1 MTKQIKSLLGI
12 MMALVMILSA
22 GFGSSK
28 VLAAGGNG
36 EIKVT
41 GTTQGKSYSAY
52 KIFDLTQSGENV
64 SYTIAQEWEDF
75 FTNGAGKEYIAD
87 KNNEQGNLNPIVVS
101 GAVKYINITNENIA
115 DFAKAALGEL
125 YKEGIT
131 KTQTKIADSETLTF
145 SGLELGYYL
154 VHPEGATE
162 KAEDLVHLK
171 GAPEKAEDQN
181 SIVSLTST
189 TPKAEVKVKATYPT
203 VEKKVDKPTADIGQE
218 LTYTLTSKVP
228 DTTGYSKY
236 TFKMTDTLSKG
247 LTFISKPEE
256 VTVTIG
262 SDPIEEHVTKK
273 INGQELEVSFD
284 MLQLQDKVGQT
295 ITITYKAKLNKDAV
309 ITDKANPNEVTLQYS
324 NDPKDHESTDTTK
337 DNEKVFTA
345 KVIVNKVDGKDQK
358 ALEGAKFKLKN
369 DQDKYY
375 KVDESTKEVTWV
387 DKEEATEVE
396 TKIGTVE
403 KATATFDGLAEG
415 TYYLVETKAPEGYN
429 LLTEEKEVE
438 IIVTKEKETVT
449 AIIDG
454 QATVE
459 NNSGVELAGVGG
471 MGTTLF
477 TIIGGG
483 VILIALFSLAK
494 GKVKKERS

>member
-1 MTKQIKSLLGI
+1 MTKKIKSLLGI

-28 VLAAGGNG
+28 VLAAGANG

-115 DFAKAALGEL
+115 DFAKAAMGEL
-125 YKEGIT
+125 NKEGIKKT
-131 KTQTKIADSETLTF
+131 KTQKALGDSVTF
-145 SGLELGYYL
+145 SELELGYYL

-162 KAEDLVHLK
+162 KAED
-171 GAPEKAEDQN
+171 QN

-189 TPKAEVKVKATYPT
+189 TPSAEVKVKGTYPT

-228 DTTGYSKY
+228 DTTGYSEY
-236 TFKMTDTLSKG
+236 TFKMTDKLSKG
-247 LTFISKPEE
+247 LTFVSNPDE
-256 VTVTIG
+256 VIVTIG
-262 SDPIEEHVTKK
+262 GETITEYVTKNV
-273 INGQELEVSFD
+273 NGQELEVSFD

-309 ITDKANPNEVTLQYS
+309 ITDDANPNTVTLEYS
-324 NDPKDHESTDTTK
+324 NDPKDSKKTDTTE

-345 KVIVNKVDGKDQK
+345 KVIVKKVDGKDQK
-358 ALEGAKFKLKN
+358 ALEGAKFVLKN
-369 DQDKYY
+369 SEGNFY

-387 DKEEATEVE
+387 DKDEATEVE
-396 TKIGTVE
+396 TKIVDGN
-403 KATATFDGLAEG
+403 ATASFEGLAEG

-429 LLTEEKEVE
+429 LLTEEIKVE
-438 IIVTKEKETVT
+438 ITTEEDDGTVT

-454 QATVE
+454 QAIVE
-459 NNSGVELAGVGG
+459 NNSGVELPGTGG

-477 TIIGGG
+477 TILGGG

-494 GKVKKERS
+494 GKVKKERN

>member
-1 MTKQIKSLLGI
+1 MTKKIKSLLGI
-12 MMALVMILSA
+12 MMALAMILSA

-41 GTTQGKSYSAY
+41 GTTQGKSYSIY

-64 SYTIAQEWEDF
+64 SYTIAKEWEDF

-125 YKEGIT
+125 NKESIK
-131 KTQTKIADSETLTF
+131 KTQTKKALGDSVTF
-145 SGLELGYYL
+145 SGLKLGYYL
-154 VHPEGATE
+154 VHPEGATD
-162 KAEDLVHLK
+162 KAD
-171 GAPEKAEDQN
+171 GQN

-273 INGQELEVSFD
+273 INGQVLEVSFD

-309 ITDKANPNEVTLQYS
+309 ITDKGNPNEVTLEYS

-369 DQDKYY
+369 DQGKYY

-396 TKIGTVE
+396 TKIGTDG
-403 KATATFDGLAEG
+403 KATASFEGLAAG

-429 LLTEEKEVE
+429 LLTEEKVVE
-438 IIVTKEKETVT
+438 IKVTKENETVT

-459 NNSGVELAGVGG
+459 NNSGVELPGVGG

-477 TIIGGG
+477 TILGGG

>member
-1 MTKQIKSLLGI
+1 MALKIKRILGV
-12 MMALVMILSA
+12 MMALVLILST
-22 GFGSSK
+22 GLSSSK
-28 VLAAGGNG
+28 ALAASSNKGTITVN
-36 EIKVT
+36 
-41 GTTQGKSYSAY
+41 GTTTGKNYSAY

-64 SYTIAQEWEDF
+64 SYTIAKEWKDF
-75 FTNGAGKEYIAD
+75 FTDGAGTEYIVKD
-87 KNNEQGNLNPIVVS
+87 NSGKLNPIVV
-101 GAVKYINITNENIA
+101 GGEIKYINITESNISE
-115 DFAKAALGEL
+115 FAKAALGEL
-125 YKEGIT
+125 NKEGIK
-131 KTQTKIADSETLTF
+131 KTQTKKADSETLTF

-162 KAEDLVHLK
+162 KV
-171 GAPEKAEDQN
+171 EDQN

-189 TPKAEVKVKATYPT
+189 TPEAEVKVKATYPT

-273 INGQELEVSFD
+273 INEQDLEVSFD

-309 ITDKANPNEVTLQYS
+309 ITDGSNPNNVTLEYS
-324 NDPKDHESTDTTK
+324 NDPKDNEKTDTTK
-337 DNEKVFTA
+337 DEEKVFTA
-345 KVIVNKVDGKDQK
+345 KVIVNKVDGKDK
-358 ALEGAKFKLKN
+358 TTPLAGAKFKLKN

-375 KVDESTKEVTWV
+375 KVDPSTKEVTWV

-396 TKIGTVE
+396 TIIVDE
-403 KATATFDGLAEG
+403 NATASFEGLAAGKYKLE
-415 TYYLVETKAPEGYN
+415 ETKAPDGYN
-429 LLTEEKEVE
+429 LLTKDIEVE
-438 IIVTKEKETVT
+438 IKATKEDDGAVT
-449 AIIDG
+449 AIVDG
-454 QATVE
+454 EAIVE
-459 NNSGVELAGVGG
+459 NNSGVELPGTGG
-471 MGTTLF
+471 IGTTLF
-477 TIIGGG
+477 AVSGSGI
-483 VILIALFSLAK
+483 ILIALYSLAK
-494 GKVKKERS
+494 EKLKKKGIR

>member
-1 MTKQIKSLLGI
+1 MTKKIKSLLGI

-64 SYTIAQEWEDF
+64 SYTIAKEWEDF
-75 FTNGAGKEYIAD
+75 FTTGAGTKYIVKD
-87 KNNEQGNLNPIVVS
+87 NSGKLNPIVV
-101 GAVKYINITNENIA
+101 GGEIKYINITESNIEE
-115 DFAKAALGEL
+115 FAKAALGEL
-125 YKEGIT
+125 NKESIK
-131 KTQTKIADSETLTF
+131 KTQTKKAVGETLTF
-145 SGLELGYYL
+145 SELELGYYL
-154 VHPEGATE
+154 VHPEGATD
-162 KAEDLVHLK
+162 KAD
-171 GAPEKAEDQN
+171 GQN

-189 TPKAEVKVKATYPT
+189 TPSAEVKVKATYPT

-228 DTTGYSKY
+228 DTTGYSEY
-236 TFKMTDTLSKG
+236 IYKMTDKLSKG
-247 LTFISKPEE
+247 LTFVSNPDE

-262 SDPIEEHVTKK
+262 GAPVQEHVTKN
-273 INGQELEVSFD
+273 INGQDLEVSFD
-284 MLQLQDKVGQT
+284 MLKLQDKVGQT

-309 ITDKANPNEVTLQYS
+309 ITDKANPNEVTLEYS
-324 NDPKDHESTDTTK
+324 NDPKDNNKTDTTK

-396 TKIGTVE
+396 TKIGTDG
-403 KATATFDGLAEG
+403 KATASFEGLAAG

-429 LLTEEKEVE
+429 LLTEEKVVE
-438 IIVTKEKETVT
+438 IKVTKENETVT

-459 NNSGVELAGVGG
+459 NNSGVELPGVGG

-477 TIIGGG
+477 TILGGG

-494 GKVKKERS
+494 GKLKKERN

>member
-1 MTKQIKSLLGI
+1 MTKKIKSLLGI
-12 MMALVMILSA
+12 MMALAMILSA

-36 EIKVT
+36 EIEVT
-41 GTTQGKSYSAY
+41 GTTQGKSYSIY

-64 SYTIAQEWEDF
+64 SYTIAKEWEDF

-125 YKEGIT
+125 NKESIK
-131 KTQTKIADSETLTF
+131 KTQTKKALGDSVTF

-154 VHPEGATE
+154 VHPEGATD
-162 KAEDLVHLK
+162 KAD
-171 GAPEKAEDQN
+171 GQN

-236 TFKMTDTLSKG
+236 TFKMKDTLSKG

-273 INGQELEVSFD
+273 INGQVLEVSFD

-309 ITDKANPNEVTLQYS
+309 ITDKANPNEVTLEYS
-324 NDPKDHESTDTTK
+324 NDPKDPESTDTTK

-369 DQDKYY
+369 DQGKYY

-396 TKIGTVE
+396 TKIGTDG
-403 KATATFDGLAEG
+403 KATASFEGLAAG

-429 LLTEEKEVE
+429 LLTEEKVVE
-438 IIVTKEKETVT
+438 IKVTKENETVT

-459 NNSGVELAGVGG
+459 NNSGVELPEVGG

-477 TIIGGG
+477 TILGGG
-483 VILIALFSLAK
+483 VILIALFGLAK
-494 GKVKKERS
+494 GKVKKGKELKI

>member
-1 MTKQIKSLLGI
+1 MTKKIKSLLGI

-28 VLAAGGNG
+28 VFAAGDNG

-52 KIFDLTQSGENV
+52 KIFDLTQSEENV

-101 GAVKYINITNENIA
+101 GEIKYINITESNIA
-115 DFAKAALGEL
+115 EFAKAAMGEL
-125 YKEGIT
+125 NKEGIN
-131 KTQTKIADSETLTF
+131 KTQTKEAVGETLTF

-162 KAEDLVHLK
+162 KAE
-171 GAPEKAEDQN
+171 GQN

-189 TPKAEVKVKATYPT
+189 TPSAEVKVKGTYPT

-228 DTTGYSKY
+228 DTTGYSEY
-236 TFKMTDTLSKG
+236 TFKMTDKLSKG
-247 LTFISKPEE
+247 LTFVSNSDE
-256 VTVTIG
+256 VIVTIG
-262 SDPIEEHVTKK
+262 GETITKYVTKNV
-273 INGQELEVSFD
+273 NGQELEVSFD

-295 ITITYKAKLNKDAV
+295 ITITYKAKLNKEAV
-309 ITDKANPNEVTLQYS
+309 ITDKANPNEVTLEYS
-324 NDPKDHESTDTTK
+324 NDPKDNEKTDTIK
-337 DNEKVFTA
+337 DEEKVFTA
-345 KVIVNKVDGKDQK
+345 KVIINKVDGKDQK

-387 DKEEATEVE
+387 DKDEATEVE
-396 TKIGTVE
+396 TKIVDGN
-403 KATATFDGLAEG
+403 ATASFEGLAAGKYKLE
-415 TYYLVETKAPEGYN
+415 ETKAPDGYN

-438 IIVTKEKETVT
+438 IKVTKEKETVT

-459 NNSGVELAGVGG
+459 NNSGVELPGTGG
-471 MGTTLF
+471 IGTTLF
-477 TIIGGG
+477 TILGGG

-494 GKVKKERS
+494 GKVKKERN

>member
-1 MTKQIKSLLGI
+1 MTKKIKSLLGI

-52 KIFDLTQSGENV
+52 KIFDLTQSGKNV
-64 SYTIAQEWEDF
+64 SYTIAKKWEGF
-75 FTNGAGKEYIAD
+75 FTTGAGTKYIVKD
-87 KNNEQGNLNPIVVS
+87 NSGKLNPIVV
-101 GAVKYINITNENIA
+101 GGEIKYINITGSNIEE
-115 DFAKAALGEL
+115 FAKAALGEL
-125 YKEGIT
+125 NKEGIKKT
-131 KTQTKIADSETLTF
+131 KTEKASGNSVTF
-145 SGLELGYYL
+145 SELELGYYL
-154 VHPEGATE
+154 VHPEGATD
-162 KAEDLVHLK
+162 KAD
-171 GAPEKAEDQN
+171 GQN

-189 TPKAEVKVKATYPT
+189 TPKAEVKVKGTYPT

-247 LTFISKPEE
+247 LTFVSKSDE
-256 VTVTIG
+256 VIVTIG
-262 SDPIEEHVTKK
+262 SDPIQEHVTKK
-273 INGQELEVSFD
+273 INGQDLEVSFD
-284 MLQLQDKVGQT
+284 MLQLQNKVGQE
-295 ITITYKAKLNKDAV
+295 IKITYKAKLNKDAV
-309 ITDKANPNEVTLQYS
+309 ITDGSNPNNVILEYS
-324 NDPKDHESTDTTK
+324 NDPKDNQKTDTTK
-337 DNEKVFTA
+337 DEEKVFTA
-345 KVIVNKVDGKDQK
+345 KVIVKKVDGKDK
-358 ALEGAKFKLKN
+358 NIPLAGAKFKLKN
-369 DQDKYY
+369 DQNKYY
-375 KVDESTKEVTWV
+375 KVDPSTKEVTWV
-387 DKEEATEVE
+387 DKDKATEVE
-396 TKIGTVE
+396 TKIVDGN
-403 KATATFDGLAEG
+403 ATASFEGLAAGKYKLE
-415 TYYLVETKAPEGYN
+415 ETKAPDGYN

-438 IIVTKEKETVT
+438 IKVTKEKETVT

-459 NNSGVELAGVGG
+459 NNSGVELPGTGG

-477 TIIGGG
+477 TILGGG

-494 GKVKKERS
+494 GKVKKERN

>member
-1 MTKQIKSLLGI
+1 MTKKIKSLLGI
-12 MMALVMILSA
+12 MMALAIILSA

-64 SYTIAQEWEDF
+64 SYTIAEEWEGF
-75 FTNGAGKEYIAD
+75 FTAGAGTKYIVKD
-87 KNNEQGNLNPIVVS
+87 NSGKLNPIVV
-101 GAVKYINITNENIA
+101 GGEIKYINITESNIA
-115 DFAKAALGEL
+115 EFAKAALGEL
-125 YKEGIT
+125 NKEGIK
-131 KTQTKIADSETLTF
+131 KTQTKKADSETLTF

-154 VHPEGATE
+154 VHPEGATD
-162 KAEDLVHLK
+162 KAD
-171 GAPEKAEDQN
+171 GQN

-189 TPKAEVKVKATYPT
+189 TPSAEVKVKGTYPT

-247 LTFISKPEE
+247 LTFVSNPDE

-262 SDPIEEHVTKK
+262 SDPIQEHVTKK
-273 INGQELEVSFD
+273 INGQDLEVSFD
-284 MLQLQDKVGQT
+284 MLQLQDKVGQK

-309 ITDKANPNEVTLQYS
+309 ITDKDNPNEVTLEYS
-324 NDPKDHESTDTTK
+324 NDPKDNEKTDTTK

-369 DQDKYY
+369 AQDKYY
-375 KVDESTKEVTWV
+375 KVDPSTKEVTWV

-396 TKIGTVE
+396 TKVVDG
-403 KATATFDGLAEG
+403 KAIASFKGLAAG
-415 TYYLVETKAPEGYN
+415 KYKLVETKAPEGYN

-438 IIVTKEKETVT
+438 IKVTKEKETVT

-459 NNSGVELAGVGG
+459 NNSGVELPGVGG

-477 TIIGGG
+477 TILGGG

-494 GKVKKERS
+494 GKVKKERN

>member
-125 YKEGIT
+125 NKEGIN
-131 KTQTKIADSETLTF
+131 KTQTKKALEDSVTF

-162 KAEDLVHLK
+162 KS
-171 GAPEKAEDQN
+171 EDQN

-189 TPKAEVKVKATYPT
+189 TPSAEVKVKGTYPT

-228 DTTGYSKY
+228 DTTGYSEY
-236 TFKMTDTLSKG
+236 TFKMTDKLSKG

-309 ITDKANPNEVTLQYS
+309 ITDKANPNEVILEYS

-375 KVDESTKEVTWV
+375 KVDPSTKEVTWV
-387 DKEEATEVE
+387 DKDEATEVE
-396 TKIGTVE
+396 TKVVDG
-403 KATATFDGLAEG
+403 KAIASFEGLAAGKYKLE
-415 TYYLVETKAPEGYN
+415 ETKAPDGYN
-429 LLTEEKEVE
+429 LLTKDIEVE
-438 IIVTKEKETVT
+438 IKATKEDDGVVT
-449 AIIDG
+449 AIVDG
-454 QATVE
+454 EATVE
-459 NNSGVELAGVGG
+459 NNSGVELPGVGG

-477 TIIGGG
+477 TILGGG

-494 GKVKKERS
+494 GKVKKERN

>member
-1 MTKQIKSLLGI
+1 MTKKIKSLLGI

-64 SYTIAQEWEDF
+64 SYTIAKEWEDF
-75 FTNGAGKEYIAD
+75 FTTGAGTKYIVKD
-87 KNNEQGNLNPIVVS
+87 NSGKLNPIVV
-101 GAVKYINITNENIA
+101 GGEIKYINITESNIEE
-115 DFAKAALGEL
+115 FAKAALGEL
-125 YKEGIT
+125 NKESIK
-131 KTQTKIADSETLTF
+131 KTQTKKAVGETLTF
-145 SGLELGYYL
+145 SELELGYYL
-154 VHPEGATE
+154 VHPEGATD
-162 KAEDLVHLK
+162 KAD
-171 GAPEKAEDQN
+171 GQN

-228 DTTGYSKY
+228 DTTGYSEY
-236 TFKMTDTLSKG
+236 IYKMTDKLSKG
-247 LTFISKPEE
+247 LTFVSNPDE

-262 SDPIEEHVTKK
+262 GAPVQEHVTKN
-273 INGQELEVSFD
+273 INGQDLEVSFD
-284 MLQLQDKVGQT
+284 MLKLQDKVGQT
-295 ITITYKAKLNKDAV
+295 ITITYKAKLNKEAV
-309 ITDKANPNEVTLQYS
+309 ITVGSNPNEVTLEYS
-324 NDPKDHESTDTTK
+324 NDPKDNNKTDTTK
-337 DNEKVFTA
+337 DEEKVFTA
-345 KVIVNKVDGKDQK
+345 KVIINKVDGKDQK
-358 ALEGAKFKLKN
+358 ALEGAKFVLKN
-369 DQDKYY
+369 SEGKFY
-375 KVDESTKEVTWV
+375 KVDENTKEVTWV
-387 DKEEATEVE
+387 DKQDEATEV
-396 TKIGTVE
+396 TTDNQGAASFV
-403 KATATFDGLAEG
+403 GLAEG
-415 TYYLVETKAPEGYN
+415 TYKLVETKAPEGYN

-438 IIVTKEKETVT
+438 IKVTKDKETVT

-454 QATVE
+454 KATVE
-459 NNSGVELAGVGG
+459 NNSGVELPGVGG

-477 TIIGGG
+477 TILGGG

-494 GKVKKERS
+494 GKLKKERN

>member
-1 MTKQIKSLLGI
+1 MTKKIKSLLGI

-28 VLAAGGNG
+28 VLAAGANG

-125 YKEGIT
+125 NKESIK
-131 KTQTKIADSETLTF
+131 KTQTKKAVGETLTF

-154 VHPEGATE
+154 VHPEGATD
-162 KAEDLVHLK
+162 KAD
-171 GAPEKAEDQN
+171 DQN

-189 TPKAEVKVKATYPT
+189 TPSAEVKVKGIYPT

-218 LTYTLTSKVP
+218 LTYTLTSKVL

-247 LTFISKPEE
+247 LTFVSNSDE
-256 VTVTIG
+256 VVVTIG
-262 SDPIEEHVTKK
+262 GETITKYVTKK
-273 INGQELEVSFD
+273 IIGQKLEVSFD
-284 MLQLQDKVGQT
+284 MLQLQDKVGQE
-295 ITITYKAKLNKDAV
+295 IKITYKAKLNKDAV
-309 ITDKANPNEVTLQYS
+309 ITDGSNPNNVILQYS
-324 NDPKDHESTDTTK
+324 NDPKNNDSTDTTK
-337 DNEKVFTA
+337 DEEKVFTA
-345 KVIVNKVDGKDQK
+345 KVIVNKVDGKDK
-358 ALEGAKFKLKN
+358 TTPLAGAKFKLKN
-369 DQDKYY
+369 DQNKYY

-387 DKEEATEVE
+387 GKDEATEVE
-396 TKIGTVE
+396 TKIGTDG
-403 KATATFDGLAEG
+403 KATATFDGLAAGKYKLE
-415 TYYLVETKAPEGYN
+415 ETKAPEGYN

-438 IIVTKEKETVT
+438 IKATKEDDGGAVT
-449 AIIDG
+449 AIVDG

-459 NNSGVELAGVGG
+459 NNSGVELPGTGG

-477 TIIGGG
+477 TILGGG

-494 GKVKKERS
+494 GKLKKERN

>member
-1 MTKQIKSLLGI
+1 MTKKIKRILGI

-28 VLAAGGNG
+28 VLAAGADG
-36 EIKVT
+36 EITVT

-64 SYTIAQEWEDF
+64 SYTIAQEWEYF

-87 KNNEQGNLNPIVVS
+87 KNNKQGNLNPIVVS

-115 DFAKAALGEL
+115 DFAKAAMGEL
-125 YKEGIT
+125 NKESIK
-131 KTQTKIADSETLTF
+131 KTQTKEAVDETLTF
-145 SGLELGYYL
+145 SGLDLGYYL
-154 VHPEGATE
+154 VHPEGATD
-162 KAEDLVHLK
+162 KADV
-171 GAPEKAEDQN
+171 QN

-189 TPKAEVKVKATYPT
+189 TPKAEVIVKATYPT

-228 DTTGYSKY
+228 DTTGYSEY
-236 TFKMTDTLSKG
+236 TFKMTDILSEG
-247 LTFISKPEE
+247 LTFVSNSDE
-256 VTVTIG
+256 VVVTIG
-262 SDPIEEHVTKK
+262 GETITETEYVTKNVK
-273 INGQELEVSFD
+273 GQELEVSFN
-284 MLQLQDKVGQT
+284 MLNLQNKVGRE
-295 ITITYKAKLNKDAV
+295 ITVTYKAKLNEAAV
-309 ITDKANPNEVTLQYS
+309 ITDDANQNTVTLEYS
-324 NDPKDHESTDTTK
+324 NDPKDSTKKDTTK

-358 ALEGAKFKLKN
+358 ALEGAKFVLKN
-369 DQDKYY
+369 SEGNFY
-375 KVDESTKEVTWV
+375 KVDPSTKEVTWV
-387 DKEEATEVE
+387 AKEEATEVE
-396 TKIGTVE
+396 TKIGTDG
-403 KATATFDGLAEG
+403 KATASFEGLAAG
-415 TYYLVETKAPEGYN
+415 TYYLVETEAPAGYN
-429 LLTEEKEVE
+429 LLTEEIKVE
-438 IIVTKEKETVT
+438 ITTEEDDGTVT

-454 QATVE
+454 EAKVE
-459 NNSGVELAGVGG
+459 NNAGVELPGVGG

-494 GKVKKERS
+494 GKVKKKRN

>member
-1 MTKQIKSLLGI
+1 MALKIKRILGV
-12 MMALVMILSA
+12 MMALVLILST
-22 GFGSSK
+22 GLSSSK
-28 VLAAGGNG
+28 ALAASPNKGTITVN
-36 EIKVT
+36 
-41 GTTQGKSYSAY
+41 GTTTGKNYSAY

-115 DFAKAALGEL
+115 DFAKAAMGEL
-125 YKEGIT
+125 NKEGIK
-131 KTQTKIADSETLTF
+131 KTETQEALGDSVTF

-162 KAEDLVHLK
+162 KS
-171 GAPEKAEDQN
+171 EDQN

-189 TPKAEVKVKATYPT
+189 TPSAEVKVKGTYPT

-228 DTTGYSKY
+228 DTTGYSEY
-236 TFKMTDTLSKG
+236 TFKMTDKISKG
-247 LTFISKPEE
+247 LTFVSNSDE
-256 VTVTIG
+256 VIVTIG
-262 SDPIEEHVTKK
+262 GETITEYVTKNV
-273 INGQELEVSFD
+273 NGQELEVSFD

-309 ITDKANPNEVTLQYS
+309 ITDKANPNEVTLEYS

-396 TKIGTVE
+396 TKIGTDG
-403 KATATFDGLAEG
+403 KATATFDGLAEE

-438 IIVTKEKETVT
+438 IKVTKEKETVT
-449 AIIDG
+449 AIIAG

-459 NNSGVELAGVGG
+459 NNSGVELPGTGG
-471 MGTTLF
+471 IGTTLF
-477 TIIGGG
+477 TILGGG

-494 GKVKKERS
+494 GKVKKERN

>member
-1 MTKQIKSLLGI
+1 MVLKIKRILGV
-12 MMALVMILSA
+12 MMALVLILST
-22 GFGSSK
+22 GLSSSK

-36 EIKVT
+36 EIIVT

-64 SYTIAQEWEDF
+64 SYTIAEEWKDF

-87 KNNEQGNLNPIVVS
+87 KNDEQGNLNPIVVS

-115 DFAKAALGEL
+115 DFAKAAMGEL
-125 YKEGIT
+125 NKEGIKKT
-131 KTQTKIADSETLTF
+131 KTEKALGNSVTF

-162 KAEDLVHLK
+162 KAE
-171 GAPEKAEDQN
+171 GQN

-189 TPKAEVKVKATYPT
+189 TPSAEVKVKGTYPT

-236 TFKMTDTLSKG
+236 TFKMTDKLSNG
-247 LTFISKPEE
+247 LTFVSDSDE
-256 VTVTIG
+256 VIVTIG
-262 SDPIEEHVTKK
+262 GETITEYVTKNVK
-273 INGQELEVSFD
+273 GQELEVSFE
-284 MLQLQDKVGQT
+284 MLNLQKKVGQE
-295 ITITYKAKLNKDAV
+295 ITVTYKAKLNKDAV
-309 ITDKANPNEVTLQYS
+309 ITDGSNPNEVTLEYS
-324 NDPKDHESTDTTK
+324 NDPKNNESTDTTK
-337 DNEKVFTA
+337 DEEKVFTA
-345 KVIVNKVDGKDQK
+345 KVIVNKVDGEDQK

-369 DQDKYY
+369 DQNKYY
-375 KVDESTKEVTWV
+375 KVNESTKEVTWV

-396 TKIGTVE
+396 TKIGTDG
-403 KATATFDGLAEG
+403 KATASFEGLAAGKYKLE
-415 TYYLVETKAPEGYN
+415 ETKAPDGYN
-429 LLTEEKEVE
+429 LLTKDIEVE
-438 IIVTKEKETVT
+438 IKATKEVDGAVT
-449 AIIDG
+449 AIVDG
-454 QATVE
+454 EAIVE
-459 NNSGVELAGVGG
+459 NNSGVELPGTGG

-477 TIIGGG
+477 TILGGG

-494 GKVKKERS
+494 GKLKKERN

>member
-1 MTKQIKSLLGI
+1 MTKKIKSLLGI
-12 MMALVMILSA
+12 MMALAMILSA

-41 GTTQGKSYSAY
+41 GTTQGKSYSIY
-52 KIFDLTQSGENV
+52 KIFDLTQSGKNV
-64 SYTIAQEWEDF
+64 SYTIAKEWEDF

-101 GAVKYINITNENIA
+101 GAVKYINITDENIA

-125 YKEGIT
+125 NKESI
-131 KTQTKIADSETLTF
+131 KKAQTKKALGDSVTF

-154 VHPEGATE
+154 VHPEGATD
-162 KAEDLVHLK
+162 KAD
-171 GAPEKAEDQN
+171 GQN

-256 VTVTIG
+256 VKVTIG

-273 INGQELEVSFD
+273 INGQVLEVSFD

-309 ITDKANPNEVTLQYS
+309 ITDKGNPNEVTLEYS

-345 KVIVNKVDGKDQK
+345 KVIVNNVDGKDQK

-369 DQDKYY
+369 DQGKYY

-396 TKIGTVE
+396 TKIGTDG
-403 KATATFDGLAEG
+403 KATASFEGLAAG

-429 LLTEEKEVE
+429 LLTEEKVVE
-438 IIVTKEKETVT
+438 IKVTKENETVT

-459 NNSGVELAGVGG
+459 NNSGVELPGVGG

-477 TIIGGG
+477 TILGGG

>member
-1 MTKQIKSLLGI
+1 MTKKFKSLLGI

-28 VLAAGGNG
+28 VLAAGDNG

-64 SYTIAQEWEDF
+64 SYTIAKEWEDF
-75 FTNGAGKEYIAD
+75 FTIGEGTEYIVKD
-87 KNNEQGNLNPIVVS
+87 NSGKLNPIVV
-101 GAVKYINITNENIA
+101 GGEIKYINITESNIEE
-115 DFAKAALGEL
+115 FAKAALGEL
-125 YKEGIT
+125 NKESIK
-131 KTQTKIADSETLTF
+131 KTQTKKAVGETLTF

-154 VHPEGATE
+154 VHPEGATD
-162 KAEDLVHLK
+162 KAD
-171 GAPEKAEDQN
+171 GQN

-228 DTTGYSKY
+228 DTTGYSEY

-273 INGQELEVSFD
+273 INGQDLEVSFD

-309 ITDKANPNEVTLQYS
+309 ITDKANPNEVILEYS

-375 KVDESTKEVTWV
+375 KVDPSTKEVTWV
-387 DKEEATEVE
+387 DKDEATEVE
-396 TKIGTVE
+396 TKVVDG
-403 KATATFDGLAEG
+403 KAIASFEGLAAGKYKLE
-415 TYYLVETKAPEGYN
+415 ETKAPDGYN
-429 LLTEEKEVE
+429 LLTKDIEVE
-438 IIVTKEKETVT
+438 IKATKEDDGVVT
-449 AIIDG
+449 AIVDG
-454 QATVE
+454 EATVE
-459 NNSGVELAGVGG
+459 NNSGVELPGVGG

-477 TIIGGG
+477 TILGGG

-494 GKVKKERS
+494 GKVKKERN

>member
-1 MTKQIKSLLGI
+1 MTKKIKSLLGI

-64 SYTIAQEWEDF
+64 SYTIAKEWEDF
-75 FTNGAGKEYIAD
+75 FTTGAGTKYIVKD
-87 KNNEQGNLNPIVVS
+87 NSGKLNPIVV
-101 GAVKYINITNENIA
+101 GGEIKYINITESNIEE
-115 DFAKAALGEL
+115 FAKAALGEL
-125 YKEGIT
+125 NKESIKKT
-131 KTQTKIADSETLTF
+131 QTNIKKTQTKKAVGETLTF
-145 SGLELGYYL
+145 SELELGYYL
-154 VHPEGATE
+154 VHPEGATD
-162 KAEDLVHLK
+162 KAD
-171 GAPEKAEDQN
+171 GQN

-228 DTTGYSKY
+228 DTTGYSEY
-236 TFKMTDTLSKG
+236 IYKMTDKLSKG
-247 LTFISKPEE
+247 LTFVSNPDE

-262 SDPIEEHVTKK
+262 GAPVQEHVTKN
-273 INGQELEVSFD
+273 INGQDLEVSFD
-284 MLQLQDKVGQT
+284 MLKLQDKVGQT
-295 ITITYKAKLNKDAV
+295 ITITYKAKLNKEAV
-309 ITDKANPNEVTLQYS
+309 ITVESNPNEVTLEYS
-324 NDPKDHESTDTTK
+324 NDPKDNNKTDTTK
-337 DNEKVFTA
+337 DEEKVFTA
-345 KVIVNKVDGKDQK
+345 KVIINKVDGKDQK
-358 ALEGAKFKLKN
+358 ALEGAKFVLKN
-369 DQDKYY
+369 SEGKFY
-375 KVDESTKEVTWV
+375 KVDENTKEVTWV
-387 DKEEATEVE
+387 DKQDEATEV
-396 TKIGTVE
+396 TTDNQGAASFV
-403 KATATFDGLAEG
+403 GLAEG
-415 TYYLVETKAPEGYN
+415 TYKLLETKAPEGYN

-438 IIVTKEKETVT
+438 IKVTKDKETVT

-454 QATVE
+454 KATVE
-459 NNSGVELAGVGG
+459 NNSGVELPGVGG

-477 TIIGGG
+477 TILGGG

-494 GKVKKERS
+494 GKLKKERN

>member
-1 MTKQIKSLLGI
+1 MTKKIKSLLGI

-28 VLAAGGNG
+28 VLAAGDNG

-52 KIFDLTQSGENV
+52 KIFNLTQSGENV
-64 SYTIAQEWEDF
+64 SYTIAHEWEDF

-87 KNNEQGNLNPIVVS
+87 KNDEQGNLNPIVVN
-101 GAVKYINITNENIA
+101 GTVKYINITNENIA
-115 DFAKAALGEL
+115 AFAKAALDEL
-125 YKEGIT
+125 NKEGIKKT
-131 KTQTKIADSETLTF
+131 KTETALGDSVTF

-162 KAEDLVHLK
+162 KAE
-171 GAPEKAEDQN
+171 GQN

-228 DTTGYSKY
+228 DITGYSKY

-403 KATATFDGLAEG
+403 KATASFEGLAAG

-429 LLTEEKEVE
+429 LLTEEKVVE
-438 IIVTKEKETVT
+438 IKVTKENETVT

-459 NNSGVELAGVGG
+459 NNSGVELPGVGG

-477 TIIGGG
+477 TILGGG

-494 GKVKKERS
+494 GKVKKERN

>member
-1 MTKQIKSLLGI
+1 MTKKIKSLLGI

-28 VLAAGGNG
+28 VLAAGDNG

-64 SYTIAQEWEDF
+64 SYTIAKEWEDF
-75 FTNGAGKEYIAD
+75 FTTGSGTKYIVKDNSGK
-87 KNNEQGNLNPIVVS
+87 LNPIVV
-101 GAVKYINITNENIA
+101 GGEIKYINITESTIEE
-115 DFAKAALGEL
+115 FAKAALGEL
-125 YKEGIT
+125 NKEGIK
-131 KTQTKIADSETLTF
+131 KTQTKKALGDSVTF

-154 VHPEGATE
+154 VHPEGATD
-162 KAEDLVHLK
+162 KAD
-171 GAPEKAEDQN
+171 GQN

-247 LTFISKPEE
+247 LTFVSNPDE

-262 SDPIEEHVTKK
+262 SDPIQEHVTKK
-273 INGQELEVSFD
+273 INGQDLEVSFD
-284 MLQLQDKVGQT
+284 MLQLQDKVGQK

-309 ITDKANPNEVTLQYS
+309 ITDKDNPNEVTLEYS
-324 NDPKDHESTDTTK
+324 NDPKDNEKTDTTK

-375 KVDESTKEVTWV
+375 KVDPSTKEVTWV
-387 DKEEATEVE
+387 DKDEATEVE
-396 TKIGTVE
+396 TKVVDG
-403 KATATFDGLAEG
+403 KAIASFEGLAAGKYKLE
-415 TYYLVETKAPEGYN
+415 ETKAPDGYN
-429 LLTEEKEVE
+429 LLTKDIEVE
-438 IIVTKEKETVT
+438 IKATKEDDGVVT
-449 AIIDG
+449 AIVDG
-454 QATVE
+454 EATVE
-459 NNSGVELAGVGG
+459 NNSGVELPGVGG

-477 TIIGGG
+477 TILGGG

-494 GKVKKERS
+494 GKVKKERN

>member
-1 MTKQIKSLLGI
+1 MTKKIKSLLGI

-28 VLAAGGNG
+28 VFAAGDNG

-125 YKEGIT
+125 NKEGIK
-131 KTQTKIADSETLTF
+131 KTQTKKAESETLTF

-154 VHPEGATE
+154 VHPEGAT
-162 KAEDLVHLK
+162 D
-171 GAPEKAEDQN
+171 KAEDQN

-189 TPKAEVKVKATYPT
+189 TPSAEVKVKGTYPT

-228 DTTGYSKY
+228 DTTGYSEY
-236 TFKMTDTLSKG
+236 TFKMTDKLSKG

-273 INGQELEVSFD
+273 INGQDLEVSFD
-284 MLQLQDKVGQT
+284 MLQLQDKVGQE
-295 ITITYKAKLNKDAV
+295 ITVTYKAKLNKDAV
-309 ITDKANPNEVTLQYS
+309 ITDESNPNEVTLEYS

-345 KVIVNKVDGKDQK
+345 KVIVNKVDGKDK
-358 ALEGAKFKLKN
+358 TIPLAGAKFKLKN

-396 TKIGTVE
+396 TKIGTDG

-438 IIVTKEKETVT
+438 IKVTKEKETVT

-459 NNSGVELAGVGG
+459 NNSGVELPGVGG

-494 GKVKKERS
+494 GKVKKERN

>member
-1 MTKQIKSLLGI
+1 MDLKIKRILGV
-12 MMALVMILSA
+12 MMALVLILSA
-22 GFGSSK
+22 GLSSSK
-28 VLAAGGNG
+28 ALAASPNKGT
-36 EIKVT
+36 ITVT

-64 SYTIAQEWEDF
+64 SYTIAEEWKDF
-75 FTNGAGKEYIAD
+75 FTTGAGTKYIVKD
-87 KNNEQGNLNPIVVS
+87 NSGKLNPIVVS
-101 GAVKYINITNENIA
+101 GAVKYINITDKNIA
-115 DFAKAALGEL
+115 DFAKAAMGEL
-125 YKEGIT
+125 NKEGIK
-131 KTQTKIADSETLTF
+131 KTQTKKADSETLTF

-154 VHPEGATE
+154 VHPEGATD
-162 KAEDLVHLK
+162 KAD
-171 GAPEKAEDQN
+171 GQN

-189 TPKAEVKVKATYPT
+189 TPSAEVKVKGTYPT

-236 TFKMTDTLSKG
+236 TFKMTDKLSTG
-247 LTFISKPEE
+247 LTFVSNSDK

-262 SDPIEEHVTKK
+262 GAPVQEHVTKN
-273 INGQELEVSFD
+273 INGQDLEVSFD

-309 ITDKANPNEVTLQYS
+309 ITDGSNPNEVTLVYS
-324 NDPKDHESTDTTK
+324 NDPKNHGSTDTTK

-345 KVIVNKVDGKDQK
+345 KVIVNKVDGKDK
-358 ALEGAKFKLKN
+358 TTPLAGAKFKLKN
-369 DQDKYY
+369 DQGKYY
-375 KVDESTKEVTWV
+375 KVDPSTKEVTWV
-387 DKEEATEVE
+387 HKDEATEVE
-396 TKIGTVE
+396 TKIVDRN
-403 KATATFDGLAEG
+403 ATASFEGLAAG
-415 TYYLVETKAPEGYN
+415 KYKLVETKAPEGYN

-438 IIVTKEKETVT
+438 IKVTKENETVT

-459 NNSGVELAGVGG
+459 NNSGVELPGTGG

-477 TIIGGG
+477 TILGGG

-494 GKVKKERS
+494 GKLKKERN

>member
-1 MTKQIKSLLGI
+1 MTKKFKSLLGI

-28 VLAAGGNG
+28 VLAAGDNG

-52 KIFDLTQSGENV
+52 KIFDLTQSGKNV

-125 YKEGIT
+125 NKEGIT

-145 SGLELGYYL
+145 SELELGYYL

-162 KAEDLVHLK
+162 KAED
-171 GAPEKAEDQN
+171 QN

-189 TPKAEVKVKATYPT
+189 TPSAEVKVKGTYPT

-228 DTTGYSKY
+228 DTTGYSEY

-247 LTFISKPEE
+247 LTFVSNPDE

-262 SDPIEEHVTKK
+262 SDPIQEHVTKK
-273 INGQELEVSFD
+273 INGQDLEVSFD

-309 ITDKANPNEVTLQYS
+309 ITDDANPNTVTLEYS
-324 NDPKDHESTDTTK
+324 NDPKDSKKTDTTE

-345 KVIVNKVDGKDQK
+345 KVIVKKVDGKDQK
-358 ALEGAKFKLKN
+358 ALEGAKFVLKN
-369 DQDKYY
+369 SEGNFY

-387 DKEEATEVE
+387 DKDEATEVE
-396 TKIGTVE
+396 TKIVDGN
-403 KATATFDGLAEG
+403 ATASFEGLAEG

-429 LLTEEKEVE
+429 LLTEEIKVE
-438 IIVTKEKETVT
+438 ITTEEDDGTVT

-454 QATVE
+454 QAKVE
-459 NNSGVELAGVGG
+459 NNAGVELPGTGG

-477 TIIGGG
+477 TILGGG

-494 GKVKKERS
+494 GKVKKERN

>member
-1 MTKQIKSLLGI
+1 MTKKIKSLLGI

-28 VLAAGGNG
+28 VLAAGDNG

-64 SYTIAQEWEDF
+64 SYTIAKEWEDF
-75 FTNGAGKEYIAD
+75 FTTGSGTKYIVKDNSGK
-87 KNNEQGNLNPIVVS
+87 LNPIVVN
-101 GAVKYINITNENIA
+101 GEIKYINITESNIA
-115 DFAKAALGEL
+115 EFAKAALGEL
-125 YKEGIT
+125 NKEGIK
-131 KTQTKIADSETLTF
+131 KTQTKKALEDSVTF

-154 VHPEGATE
+154 VHPEGAT
-162 KAEDLVHLK
+162 
-171 GAPEKAEDQN
+171 EKAEDQN

-189 TPKAEVKVKATYPT
+189 TPKAEVKVKGTYPT

-247 LTFISKPEE
+247 LTFVSNSDE
-256 VTVTIG
+256 VIVTIG
-262 SDPIEEHVTKK
+262 GETITEYVTKN
-273 INGQELEVSFD
+273 INGQELEVSFE
-284 MLQLQDKVGQT
+284 MLQLQDKVDQE
-295 ITITYKAKLNKDAV
+295 IKITYKAKLNEGAV
-309 ITDKANPNEVTLQYS
+309 ITDGSNPNNVILQYS
-324 NDPKDHESTDTTK
+324 NDPKNNDSTDTTT
-337 DNEKVFTA
+337 DEEKVFTA
-345 KVIVNKVDGKDQK
+345 KVIVKKVDGKENTTPL
-358 ALEGAKFKLKN
+358 AGAKFKLKN
-369 DQDKYY
+369 NQDKYY
-375 KVDESTKEVTWV
+375 KVNPSTKEVTWV
-387 DKEEATEVE
+387 NKDEATEVE
-396 TKIGTVE
+396 TKIVDRN
-403 KATATFDGLAEG
+403 ATASFEGLAAG
-415 TYYLVETKAPEGYN
+415 TYYLVETKAPDGYN

-438 IIVTKEKETVT
+438 IRATKEDDGGAVT
-449 AIIDG
+449 AIVDG

-459 NNSGVELAGVGG
+459 NNSGVELPGTGG

-477 TIIGGG
+477 TILGGG

-494 GKVKKERS
+494 GKVKKERN

>member
-1 MTKQIKSLLGI
+1 MTKKIKSLLGI
-12 MMALVMILSA
+12 MMALAMILSA

-41 GTTQGKSYSAY
+41 GTTQGKSYSIY
-52 KIFDLTQSGENV
+52 KIFDLTQSGKNV
-64 SYTIAQEWEDF
+64 SYTIAKEWEDF

-101 GAVKYINITNENIA
+101 GAVKYINITDENIA

-125 YKEGIT
+125 NKESI
-131 KTQTKIADSETLTF
+131 KKAQTEKALGDSVTF

-154 VHPEGATE
+154 VHPEGATD
-162 KAEDLVHLK
+162 KAD
-171 GAPEKAEDQN
+171 GQN

-256 VTVTIG
+256 VKVTIG

-273 INGQELEVSFD
+273 INGQKLEVSFD

-309 ITDKANPNEVTLQYS
+309 ITDKGNPNEVTLEYS

-369 DQDKYY
+369 DQGKYY

-396 TKIGTVE
+396 TKIGTDG
-403 KATATFDGLAEG
+403 KATASFEGLAAG

-429 LLTEEKEVE
+429 LLTEEKVVE
-438 IIVTKEKETVT
+438 IKVTKENETVT

-459 NNSGVELAGVGG
+459 NNSGVELPGVGG

-477 TIIGGG
+477 TILGGG
-483 VILIALFSLAK
+483 VILIALFGLAK
-494 GKVKKERS
+494 GKVKKRKELKI

>member
-1 MTKQIKSLLGI
+1 MTKKIKSLLGI
-12 MMALVMILSA
+12 MMALAMILSA

-41 GTTQGKSYSAY
+41 GTTQGKSYSIY
-52 KIFDLTQSGENV
+52 KIFDLTQSGKNV
-64 SYTIAQEWEDF
+64 SYTIAKEWEDF

-125 YKEGIT
+125 NKESI
-131 KTQTKIADSETLTF
+131 KKAQTKKALGDSVTF

-154 VHPEGATE
+154 VHPEGATD
-162 KAEDLVHLK
+162 KAD
-171 GAPEKAEDQN
+171 GQN

-189 TPKAEVKVKATYPT
+189 TPKAEVKLKATYPT

-256 VTVTIG
+256 VKVTIG

-273 INGQELEVSFD
+273 INGQKLEVSFD

-295 ITITYKAKLNKDAV
+295 ITITYKAKLNKD
-309 ITDKANPNEVTLQYS
+309 
-324 NDPKDHESTDTTK
+324 
-337 DNEKVFTA
+337 F
-345 KVIVNKVDGKDQK
+345 
-358 ALEGAKFKLKN
+358 
-369 DQDKYY
+369 
-375 KVDESTKEVTWV
+375 
-387 DKEEATEVE
+387 
-396 TKIGTVE
+396 
-403 KATATFDGLAEG
+403 
-415 TYYLVETKAPEGYN
+415 
-429 LLTEEKEVE
+429 
-438 IIVTKEKETVT
+438 
-449 AIIDG
+449 
-454 QATVE
+454 
-459 NNSGVELAGVGG
+459 
-471 MGTTLF
+471 
-477 TIIGGG
+477 
-483 VILIALFSLAK
+483 
-494 GKVKKERS
+494 

>member
-1 MTKQIKSLLGI
+1 MTSKIKKILGL
-12 MMALVMILSA
+12 MLVLAMILSA

-28 VLAAGGNG
+28 VLAAGDNG

-52 KIFDLTQSGENV
+52 KIFDLTQSGKNV
-64 SYTIAQEWEDF
+64 SYTIAKEWEDF
-75 FTNGAGKEYIAD
+75 FTTGAGTKYIVKD
-87 KNNEQGNLNPIVVS
+87 NSGKLNPIVV
-101 GAVKYINITNENIA
+101 GGEIKYINITESNIEE
-115 DFAKAALGEL
+115 FAKAALGEL
-125 YKEGIT
+125 NKESIK
-131 KTQTKIADSETLTF
+131 KTQTKKAVGETLTF

-162 KAEDLVHLK
+162 KAE
-171 GAPEKAEDQN
+171 GQN

-189 TPKAEVKVKATYPT
+189 TPSAEVKVKGTYPT

-256 VTVTIG
+256 VIVTIG
-262 SDPIEEHVTKK
+262 GESIKEHVTKK
-273 INGQELEVSFD
+273 INGQDLEVSFE
-284 MLQLQDKVGQT
+284 MLKLQNKVGQE
-295 ITITYKAKLNKDAV
+295 IKITYKAKLNKDAV
-309 ITDKANPNEVTLQYS
+309 ITDGSNPNNVILQYS
-324 NDPKDHESTDTTK
+324 NDPKNNDSTDTTT

-345 KVIVNKVDGKDQK
+345 KVIVNKVDGKDK
-358 ALEGAKFKLKN
+358 TTPLAGAKFKLKN
-369 DQDKYY
+369 DQNKYY

-396 TKIGTVE
+396 TKIGTDG
-403 KATATFDGLAEG
+403 KATASFEGLAAG
-415 TYYLVETKAPEGYN
+415 TYYLVETKAPDGYN
-429 LLTEEKEVE
+429 LLTEEKKVE
-438 IIVTKEKETVT
+438 IKVTKEKETVT

-459 NNSGVELAGVGG
+459 NNSGVELPGTGG

-477 TIIGGG
+477 AVLGGG
-483 VILIALFSLAK
+483 IILISLYSLAK
-494 GKVKKERS
+494 GKLKKKGTR

>member
-1 MTKQIKSLLGI
+1 MKDRIQKIFR
-12 MMALVMILSA
+12 MMLALVLILTSIGVNNVFA
-22 GFGSSK
+22 
-28 VLAAGGNG
+28 VGNG
-36 EIKVT
+36 EITVT
-41 GTTQGKSYSAY
+41 GTTQGKTYSVY

-64 SYTIAQEWEDF
+64 SYSIAQEWEDF

-101 GAVKYINITNENIA
+101 GAVKYINITNENIV
-115 DFAKAALGEL
+115 DFAKAAMGNMGNVG
-125 YKEGIT
+125 KT
-131 KTQTKIADSETLTF
+131 DTQTATGDSVTF
-145 SGLELGYYL
+145 TNLPLGYYL

-162 KAEDLVHLK
+162 NAE
-171 GAPEKAEDQN
+171 GQT

-189 TPKAEVKVKATYPT
+189 TPKADVVVKGTYPT

-228 DTTGYSKY
+228 DTTGYSEY
-236 TFKMTDTLSKG
+236 IYKMTDKLSKG
-247 LTFISKPEE
+247 LTFVSNPDE

-262 SDPIEEHVTKK
+262 GAPVQEHVTKK

-284 MLQLQDKVGQT
+284 MLKLQDKVGQT

-309 ITDKANPNEVTLQYS
+309 ITDEANPNEVTLEYS
-324 NDPKDHESTDTTK
+324 NDPKDNKKTDKTK

-358 ALEGAKFKLKN
+358 ALEGAKFVLKN
-369 DQDKYY
+369 SEGKFY
-375 KVDESTKEVTWV
+375 KVDENTKEVTWV
-387 DKEEATEVE
+387 DTQDEATEV
-396 TKIGTVE
+396 TTDNQGAASFV
-403 KATATFDGLAEG
+403 GLAEG
-415 TYYLVETKAPEGYN
+415 TYKLVETKAPEGYN

-438 IIVTKEKETVT
+438 IKVTKENETVT

-454 QATVE
+454 KATVE
-459 NNSGVELAGVGG
+459 NNSGVELPGVGG

-477 TIIGGG
+477 TILGGG

-494 GKVKKERS
+494 GKLKKERN